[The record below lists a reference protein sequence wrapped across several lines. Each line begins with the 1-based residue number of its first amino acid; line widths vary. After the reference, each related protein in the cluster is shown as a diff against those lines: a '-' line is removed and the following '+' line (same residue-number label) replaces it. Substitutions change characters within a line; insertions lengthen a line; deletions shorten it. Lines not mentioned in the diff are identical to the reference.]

1 MKTQPKL
8 LRLLTPPPLTQGDV
22 IHGTDLKSVTRSS
35 LSIHLKKSVPTS
47 APRLS
52 PHKQQM
58 TTLHPSRPLVAYL
71 LIPSEDRD
79 KRSVSKSV
87 VVQDIQTK
95 AIVASI
101 SLPEIATALY
111 GIDPATEK
119 SLDRQYRILKDLG
132 HVQRLDFFDPST
144 LYWSGHGTSPEDFGL
159 RWSHMFV
166 QFQNCIVIVNLRRH
180 SVSITSDI
188 KVHEVFKPLMAHVT
202 QKSLGGSTISSNA
215 IPISLHLFLV
225 ATNDGFIKIYNW
237 KSNVIVHSI
246 KVVVSRSDSIVR
258 ICSAN
263 KYGTS
268 EQYHSSKKRR
278 IVCLSKKGAAYVLEL
293 QVTDGVVSQISPP
306 ICRFEGGS
314 VPASMS
320 KDDDHSSMEHV
331 LLHYCGFRDILLW
344 SAPSKNRGKLLVW
357 DMSALPEADLRPQKK
372 ADPIKLE
379 PILVTQLPYENI
391 SHTVYSG
398 WFHESMPMDC
408 IASAAVTKEGDFQV
422 LLSPLHGS
430 GTSIKNPFAAT
441 TVLSVNLGEIIQRD
455 MQLPENKEVQLK
467 VQSVYCPPLRDSSTF
482 YFGTNI
488 GTLLIRMGDGN
499 VIPFPGTQHAHLSA
513 NHGSLGKALL
523 TVRRG
528 EIVYGSLEPPGG
540 SSVVNPMGPMESK
553 NNIVVYESPPPLH
566 LSAEIHKRPVRLPP
580 LFLQSPSRTFL
591 CVFWKEEMRYEVL
604 HIPTMLDRVSSGGQT
619 AAKPLVASGNGVA
632 SFAWIGD
639 RDLFSL
645 LYNPEQDLALK
656 VGIDL
661 SAPQAT
667 LGKELANAAIKV
679 TDVTKLRELKN
690 LKEIMSLNAV
700 TGAGKSVVSTAGKL
714 QTFKGIQELGTG
726 TGKAALKL
734 GKGSV
739 SLTKKVAKG
748 TTKIAFGTVKGTT
761 KIAVGTAKGTAK
773 MAPGIAKGTARLA
786 VATGKAGLQGTKM
799 AVGGTSKVVG
809 GAANIATF
817 GLLGRRKREK
827 EKTDSASLATAEIDD
842 LDDQSRV
849 SASLPSLPETIGSSS
864 DNMSIMERKFPWVEL
879 RTLEESTGGDG
890 STSVTSSNIGELTL
904 RTGKRHPPTIL
915 FGGPVLCVGSKY
927 SQHDEGL
934 AYFYTQKEGENGD
947 SASSFLSSGP
957 AFPCPDLVVWD
968 DDGRLCAVVIQ
979 SRVSIYLSD
988 EPDFIMLGTA
998 RLGSSAD
1005 ADVEVTSARFIHGA
1019 LYCSTRSSVQCIFLG
1034 DLEGGVCHL
1043 DVFTL
1048 TSSDVSTL
1056 PSRGIASEQRALTPP
1071 IIPMPLNHPTILG
1084 YQNGS
1089 LMVSTA
1095 AGVHAIPLG
1104 FPLLR
1109 IGALIAAGQPQRA
1122 ELWFDAVPEDS
1133 HEALATFIERRG
1145 APELALQLPGISLET
1160 IVDLCMRF
1168 CFVEQLESIVESYG
1182 LKGLR
1187 SIDMGRGVSS
1197 NIFGPEDYGASIVVC
1212 VGAFLLS
1219 YGRVELVRR
1228 LATECLTSSD
1238 EGKREGFILASL
1250 LLSVEGSDSKRVIER
1265 SVKSLDE
1272 EDDWPVGHFVRD
1284 HILQ

>member
-1 MKTQPKL
+1 MKIQPKL

-22 IHGTDLKSVTRSS
+22 IQGTDLESVTRSA

-47 APRLS
+47 APRTS

-58 TTLHPSRPLVAYL
+58 TILHPSQPLVAYL
-71 LIPSEDRD
+71 LVPSEERE
-79 KRSVSKSV
+79 RRTVSKSV
-87 VVQDIQTK
+87 IVQDIKTK

-101 SLPEIATALY
+101 SLPEIASALY
-111 GIDPATEK
+111 DIDPATEK

-132 HVQRLDFFDPST
+132 HVQRLDFCDPST
-144 LYWSGHGTSPEDFGL
+144 LYWSGHGTCPQDLGK

-166 QFQNCIVIVNLRRH
+166 QFQNCLVIVNLRRH
-180 SVSITSDI
+180 AVSITNDV
-188 KVHEVFKPLMAHVT
+188 KVGEVFKPVVAHVT
-202 QKSLGGSTISSNA
+202 QKSLGGSTITSNA
-215 IPISLHLFLV
+215 LPVSQDKFLV
-225 ATNDGFIKIYNW
+225 GTNDGFLKIYDW
-237 KSNVIVHSI
+237 RSKTIIQSV
-246 KVVVSRSDSIVR
+246 KVVLSRSDCIVH
-258 ICSAN
+258 ICSTN
-263 KYGTS
+263 KYGTP
-268 EQYHSSKKRR
+268 EQYYSSTKRR
-278 IVCLSKKGAAYVLEL
+278 IVCLSKKGAAYMLEL
-293 QVTDGVVSQISPP
+293 PVTDGVVSEIPPP
-306 ICRFEGGS
+306 ICKFEGGS
-314 VPASMS
+314 VPSSMS

-331 LLHYCGFRDILLW
+331 LLEYCAFRDILLW
-344 SAPSKNRGKLLVW
+344 SAPSRNKGKLLVW
-357 DMSALPEADLRPQKK
+357 DMSALPEADPVTGKK
-372 ADPIKLE
+372 IDPVKVE
-379 PILVTQLPYENI
+379 PILVTQFPYENI
-391 SHTVYSG
+391 SHTIFSG
-398 WFHESMPMDC
+398 WFHESIPMDC

-430 GTSIKNPFAAT
+430 GTSIKNPFPAV
-441 TVLSVNLGEIIQRD
+441 TVLSVNLGQIIQRD

-467 VQSVYCPPLRDSSTF
+467 VQSLYCPPLRDSSTF

-488 GTLLIRMGDGN
+488 GTLLIKMVDGN
-499 VIPFPGTQHAHLSA
+499 LIPFPGSQHAHLSA
-513 NHGSLGKALL
+513 NHGSLGKAILA
-523 TVRRG
+523 VRRG

-540 SSVVNPMGPMESK
+540 STVVNPMGPMESK
-553 NNIVVYESPPPLH
+553 KKIVVYESPPPLH
-566 LSAEIHKRPVRLPP
+566 LPAEILKRPVRLPP
-580 LFLQSPSRTFL
+580 LFLPSPSRNYV

-604 HIPTMLDRVSSGGQT
+604 HILTILDRVSSGSQT
-619 AAKPLVASGNGVA
+619 ASTTPLVASGNGVS
-632 SFAWIGD
+632 SFAWVGD
-639 RDLFSL
+639 SDLFSL

-667 LGKELANAAIKV
+667 LGKEFANAALKV

-690 LKEIMSLNAV
+690 LKEIMSMNAV

-734 GKGSV
+734 GKGSM

-748 TTKIAFGTVKGTT
+748 TGKIAFGTVKGTT
-761 KIAVGTAKGTAK
+761 KIAYGTAKGTAK

-786 VATGKAGLQGTKM
+786 VATGKAGIQGTKF
-799 AVGGTSKVVG
+799 AVGG
-809 GAANIATF
+809 TF
-817 GLLGRRKREK
+817 GLLGRRKKEREK
-827 EKTDSASLATAEIDD
+827 TETGSEEMEEIDD
-842 LDDQSRV
+842 SSRV
-849 SASLPSLPETIGSSS
+849 SAFLPSLSETKGSSD
-864 DNMSIMERKFPWVEL
+864 DNMSIMERKFPWIEL
-879 RTLEESTGGDG
+879 RTLEASTSGDG
-890 STSVTSSNIGELTL
+890 STSVASSNIGELTL
-904 RTGKRHPPTIL
+904 RTGKRNPPTIM

-927 SQHDEGL
+927 NEHEEGL
-934 AYFYTQKEGENGD
+934 AYFYTQKKGEKGD
-947 SASSFLSSGP
+947 SAASYVSSGP
-957 AFPCPDLVVWD
+957 AFPCPDIVAWD
-968 DDGRLCAVVIQ
+968 EEGRLCAVVIQ

-1005 ADVEVTSARFIHGA
+1005 ADVEVTSARFIHGT

-1056 PSRGIASEQRALTPP
+1056 PSETIALDQKSLTPP
-1071 IIPMPLNHPTILG
+1071 TIPMPLNHPTILG

-1104 FPLLR
+1104 YPLLR

-1122 ELWFDAVPEDS
+1122 EPWFDAVPEDD
-1133 HEALATFIERRG
+1133 HEALATFVERRG
-1145 APELALQLPGISLET
+1145 APELALQLSGISLET

-1168 CFVEQLESIVESYG
+1168 GFVEELENIVEAYG

-1187 SIDMGRGVSS
+1187 SIDMGRGLSS

-1238 EGKREGFILASL
+1238 EGKREGFMLASL
-1250 LLSVEGSDSKRVIER
+1250 LLSVQGSDSRRVIER
-1265 SVKSLDE
+1265 AVKNLEDD
-1272 EDDWPVGHFVRD
+1272 DDWPVGHFVRD